1 MLSSNVLSMP
11 SPTSETRTLAELA
24 AIVTAEG
31 HPVDVDD
38 AELIVGWEGAVVR
51 TGDGWIF
58 RFPRTTAE
66 EYHREL
72 AILERLAGTL
82 PVPTPDVE
90 WTGQQ
95 TPFAAYRTIMGA
107 SLSRDVLATLSA
119 DERDLIG
126 RSLADFLVAMH
137 DRAPSMTDLQIPVR
151 TGAGMGDG
159 LQDALPQYDS
169 ETRASLERL
178 LTAYEQSPIANG
190 ANEPVLVHGDFH
202 FGNMVFT
209 PPAGPLAGIWDF
221 SCVELADPAHDFRY
235 LLGDHDDLV
244 ASLARHYTAA
254 TGRHLDLAGARLA
267 RLLEDLGD
275 AIEEDRPIAPILLGG
290 GFHLSAG

>member
-1 MLSSNVLSMP
+1 MP
-11 SPTSETRTLAELA
+11 SPTSETRTLPELA
-24 AIVTAEG
+24 ALVAAEG
-31 HPVDVDD
+31 HAVDVND

-58 RFPRTTAE
+58 RFPRMTAA

-72 AILERLAGTL
+72 AVLERLAGTL
-82 PVPTPDVE
+82 PVPTPDVL
-90 WTGQQ
+90 WTGQR

-107 SLSRDVLATLSA
+107 SLSREVLATLSA
-119 DERDLIG
+119 DERDLIA

-137 DRAPSMTDLQIPVR
+137 GRAPAMTDLQIPIR
-151 TGAGMGDG
+151 KGAGMGDG
-159 LQDALPQYDS
+159 VHEALPQYDGD
-169 ETRASLERL
+169 TRARLKRL

-190 ANEPVLVHGDFH
+190 VNDLVLVHGDFH

-209 PPAGPLAGIWDF
+209 PPGGPLAGIWDF

-235 LLGDHDDLV
+235 LLGDSDELV
-244 ASLARHYTAA
+244 VAIAQHYTAA
-254 TGRHLDLAGARLA
+254 TGRHLDLGGARLA

-275 AIEEDRPIAPILLGG
+275 AIEEDRPIAPVLLAG
-290 GFHLSAG
+290 GF